1 MRVFDKMGRKDLVC
15 WTTMITGLA
24 QNGRT
29 TIIIAHRLSTIRN
42 ADIIAVVQ
50 NGQIMET
57 GSHDD
62 LIQNDDGLYTSL
74 VRLQQ
79 TEKSSE
85 ASSLAI
91 SSTAAISTSLDLHS
105 TSIRSLSVVSR
116 SSSANSNAP
125 SRPVGEIATTAE
137 QDFPVPSSWDC
148 RQWTFL
154 SESKLAWDV
163 WVQSCLVRFSRC
175 TLSQWDRWYRF
186 FSRLSMRK
194 SRKIPEIKKKNQ
206 NIFALFRWIG
216 RVLPPGKHQPTL
228 QFCSQQNHE
237 SCETQQHWK
246 NPPSLRTSWITR
258 VSLEML
264 VMTDDLCCAGHMR
277 IEIAH
282 VLPQHCFQIS
292 SPHPCGLSL
301 CCSWPAITLWKSKQN
316 EQSPIFNLWLN
327 LGKNTKK

>member
-1 MRVFDKMGRKDLVC
+1 MPKCGKMDEAMRVFDKMGRRDLVC

-116 SSSANSNAP
+116 SSSANLNAP
-125 SRPVGEIATTAE
+125 SRPAGEIATTAE
-137 QDFPVPSSWDC
+137 QDFPVPSS
-148 RQWTFL
+148 
-154 SESKLAWDV
+154 
-163 WVQSCLVRFSRC
+163 
-175 TLSQWDRWYRF
+175 
-186 FSRLSMRK
+186 
-194 SRKIPEIKKKNQ
+194 
-206 NIFALFRWIG
+206 
-216 RVLPPGKHQPTL
+216 
-228 QFCSQQNHE
+228 
-237 SCETQQHWK
+237 
-246 NPPSLRTSWITR
+246 
-258 VSLEML
+258 
-264 VMTDDLCCAGHMR
+264 
-277 IEIAH
+277 
-282 VLPQHCFQIS
+282 
-292 SPHPCGLSL
+292 
-301 CCSWPAITLWKSKQN
+301 
-316 EQSPIFNLWLN
+316 
-327 LGKNTKK
+327 

>member
-1 MRVFDKMGRKDLVC
+1 MRLVSSKSLKTLLVASKDKPTIAKIHALAILTGIFGHGNSNAKLILYARLGHIESARQVFDKSPQCGVDAWSAMIIAYSRRGAMFEALSLYHRMASEGIRPDSSTYTVVLKACTRSLDLRSGEETWREAIDQGYGDDVFVGAAVLNLYAECGKMDEAMRVFDKMGRRDLVC

-57 GSHDD
+57 GSHHD

-125 SRPVGEIATTAE
+125 SRPAGEIATTGE
-137 QDFPVPSSWDC
+137 QDFPVPSSGDC
-148 RQWTFL
+148 RQ
-154 SESKLAWDV
+154 
-163 WVQSCLVRFSRC
+163 
-175 TLSQWDRWYRF
+175 
-186 FSRLSMRK
+186 
-194 SRKIPEIKKKNQ
+194 
-206 NIFALFRWIG
+206 
-216 RVLPPGKHQPTL
+216 
-228 QFCSQQNHE
+228 
-237 SCETQQHWK
+237 
-246 NPPSLRTSWITR
+246 
-258 VSLEML
+258 
-264 VMTDDLCCAGHMR
+264 
-277 IEIAH
+277 
-282 VLPQHCFQIS
+282 
-292 SPHPCGLSL
+292 
-301 CCSWPAITLWKSKQN
+301 
-316 EQSPIFNLWLN
+316 
-327 LGKNTKK
+327 

>member
-1 MRVFDKMGRKDLVC
+1 MASEGIRPDSSTYTVVLKASVLNLYAKCGKMDEAMRVFDKMGRKDLVC

-137 QDFPVPSSWDC
+137 QDFPVPSSGDC
-148 RQWTFL
+148 RQ
-154 SESKLAWDV
+154 
-163 WVQSCLVRFSRC
+163 
-175 TLSQWDRWYRF
+175 
-186 FSRLSMRK
+186 
-194 SRKIPEIKKKNQ
+194 
-206 NIFALFRWIG
+206 
-216 RVLPPGKHQPTL
+216 
-228 QFCSQQNHE
+228 
-237 SCETQQHWK
+237 
-246 NPPSLRTSWITR
+246 
-258 VSLEML
+258 
-264 VMTDDLCCAGHMR
+264 
-277 IEIAH
+277 
-282 VLPQHCFQIS
+282 
-292 SPHPCGLSL
+292 
-301 CCSWPAITLWKSKQN
+301 
-316 EQSPIFNLWLN
+316 
-327 LGKNTKK
+327 